1 METNRDD
8 FAIAVR
14 SAFLQKGA
22 KQKFSL
28 FFLLV
33 LSFFVIFLDSINS
46 SSTTYVKKA
55 LNDGVYRAS
64 YISSIPGKF
73 FSNSID
79 GVKNI
84 FFVYRENK
92 EIKDELIALRS
103 EAKKKVYLI
112 TENNILRQVLDQKI
126 SSNYNT
132 TNAKVILD
140 KGGSFI
146 KSILINKGTKHKIK
160 KGLAVTSNSNFIG
173 VVVETNFF
181 SSRVLLLSDLN
192 SKIPIMISPSGENA
206 ILAGTGKDIPNLIF
220 LPKNSKIKEGDL
232 VFTSGKDGILKAG
245 MPIGKIVNK
254 IDSFGTSLFT
264 DTDQLYFVDIILD
277 E

>member
-33 LSFFVIFLDSINS
+33 LSFIVIFLDSINS
-46 SSTTYVKKA
+46 NPTVYVKKV

-64 YISSIPGKF
+64 YISSIPSRT
-73 FSNSID
+73 FSHSVD
-79 GVKNI
+79 LVKNI
-84 FFVYRENK
+84 FFVYKENK
-92 EIKDELIALRS
+92 EIKDELYALRS
-103 EAKKKVYLI
+103 ESKKKNYL
-112 TENNILRQVLDQKI
+112 TAENNILREVLDQKI
-126 SSNYNT
+126 SSKYNT
-132 TNAKVILD
+132 KTAKVILD

-146 KSILINKGTKHKIK
+146 KSILINKGTKHNVK

-173 VVVETNFF
+173 VIVETNFF
-181 SSRVLLLSDLN
+181 SSRVLLLNDLN
-192 SKIPIMISPSGENA
+192 SKIPIMISPSAENA
-206 ILAGTGKDIPNLIF
+206 ILAGTGKDNPNLIF
-220 LPKNSKIKEGDL
+220 LPKNSKIQESDL
-232 VFTSGKDGILKAG
+232 VFTSGKDGIIKAG
-245 MPIGKIVNK
+245 MPIGKIVNQ
-254 IDSFGTSLFT
+254 IDGFAVSMFV
-264 DTDQLYFVDIILD
+264 DIDQLYFVDIILD